1 MNALRMGL
9 DVAVDTIRE
18 VASKYEDSG
27 PSTSGY
33 GVGPPK
39 IESGAYST
47 GRMQGFGRD
56 GGRHHMEAP
65 SDSTAHRER
74 EVERTATGAPKVES
88 GYYSTGKMRG
98 FGSDDVRPNYPKPG
112 SALDRQ
118 WNGGGAERVEEGW
131 TRSAGPEGGFIRS
144 SAAGGGGGGGS
155 GGGGGG
161 AVRVPGGYAVPGA
174 PRTSGGGGGCGHSG
188 GGGGGYRDDDNGY
201 RGGGYRDDENGYRGG
216 GYRDESR
223 HAAD

>member
-56 GGRHHMEAP
+56 GSRHQMEAP
-65 SDSTAHRER
+65 SALSPREEDSPPSAEELPICHP
-74 EVERTATGAPKVES
+74 APP
-88 GYYSTGKMRG
+88 
-98 FGSDDVRPNYPKPG
+98 RP
-112 SALDRQ
+112 
-118 WNGGGAERVEEGW
+118 
-131 TRSAGPEGGFIRS
+131 SAGLLPL
-144 SAAGGGGGGGS
+144 A
-155 GGGGGG
+155 
-161 AVRVPGGYAVPGA
+161 
-174 PRTSGGGGGCGHSG
+174 
-188 GGGGGYRDDDNGY
+188 
-201 RGGGYRDDENGYRGG
+201 
-216 GYRDESR
+216 
-223 HAAD
+223 